1 MLPIFTSEY
10 NSKQLSISNPNP
22 FLLRWFRRPIFSF
35 PLLISGLMLFLDA
48 LLRITIY
55 PVQNIT
61 ILNLE
66 ALEYLI

>member
-1 MLPIFTSEY
+1 M
-10 NSKQLSISNPNP
+10 
-22 FLLRWFRRPIFSF
+22 FSF